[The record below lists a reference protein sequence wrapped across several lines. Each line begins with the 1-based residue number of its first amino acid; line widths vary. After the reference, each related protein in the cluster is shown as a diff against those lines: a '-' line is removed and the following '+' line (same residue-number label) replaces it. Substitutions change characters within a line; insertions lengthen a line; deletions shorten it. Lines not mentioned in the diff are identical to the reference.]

1 MVFPSLRVS
10 VSDCLTV
17 FLPFSHPTNQN
28 LKRPERRLSD
38 LLLFLRLLSPFQPLA
53 IVPLPALLPSS
64 SSPPL
69 SYLSAFHRL
78 RLELGV
84 VLGTLISLLL
94 ANARLGFRPPSTHS
108 VHSLILFLFLPSATV
123 NCQVHHADPV
133 LSFIPTHRLFSF
145 TMSAPGYYNGP
156 PPPPQA

>member
-1 MVFPSLRVS
+1 M
-10 VSDCLTV
+10 SDCLTV
-17 FLPFSHPTNQN
+17 FLPFSHPPTKT
-28 LKRPERRLSD
+28 LKDLNGGSAIFSSFSASFRLS
-38 LLLFLRLLSPFQPLA
+38 QPLA

-64 SSPPL
+64 SSPPPFL
-69 SYLSAFHRL
+69 P
-78 RLELGV
+78 
-84 VLGTLISLLL
+84 
-94 ANARLGFRPPSTHS
+94 FRFPSTPFRTRRCLRYAYFPFIGQRKAGLPSS